1 MASERAVVTRR
12 WLWLVVALLA
22 YAVVGWIRR

>member
-1 MASERAVVTRR
+1 MPAERVAAVRR

-22 YAVVGWIRR
+22 YAVVGWLRR